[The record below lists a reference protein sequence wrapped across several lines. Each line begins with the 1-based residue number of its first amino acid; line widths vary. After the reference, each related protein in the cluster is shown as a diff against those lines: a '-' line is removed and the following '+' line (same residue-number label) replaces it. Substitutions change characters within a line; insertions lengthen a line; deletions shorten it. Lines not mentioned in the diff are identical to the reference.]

1 MTGYFDEFIMIGII
15 GLLGALSPGPAFVL
29 ISQQT
34 LLLNRTVGFM
44 TLFGVILATTVH
56 ITYCLYGLSF
66 LATESTFIF
75 QVIQYFGA
83 LYLFYLG
90 WHALQKKKK
99 TASPASEQHSSSTY
113 QTAFKRGFFVN
124 ILNPEN
130 PLFFMSIFSQ
140 ILDVNMPFDIKM
152 LFACELVIIS
162 FCCLSCFI
170 FLFSTTL
177 CNTLAS
183 RWQLGFERCLG
194 GILIFLGLRLIT
206 L

>member
-1 MTGYFDEFIMIGII
+1 MFDYFDEFIMIGII

-56 ITYCLYGLSF
+56 IAYCLYGLSF
-66 LATESTFIF
+66 VAEQSAFIF
-75 QVIQYFGA
+75 HVIQYFGA

-90 WHALQKKKK
+90 WHAMQKKKK
-99 TASPASEQHSSSTY
+99 IEIPASEQYSLSTY

-130 PLFFMSIFSQ
+130 PLFFISIFSQ
-140 ILDVNMPFDIKM
+140 ILDPQMPFKIKM
-152 LFACELVIIS
+152 VFACELITIS

-183 RWQLGFERCLG
+183 RWQLGFQRCLG